1 MANDSP
7 SKDPRAIQMRQRL
20 LLDIDEMTRKPY
32 PNIHLHVGDDLD
44 HMCLVLSPPGW
55 KPMHLFIESL
65 QEFPM
70 HPPTIRM
77 DSEVYHPNV
86 FGGYICATILN
97 DSRYYTPAYTL
108 QGIAIQ
114 LLSFFGSDKIEQDYG
129 GVSVD
134 LKEYRGMKQNF
145 SYSGPF
151 VGCERCG
158 FKIGEGSTQVNKLG
172 NSRNRDAS
180 GAMQFHR
187 HNTETSAPAL
197 ATFNRWSQL
206 EAAANHHP
214 SDSTEA
220 DEEEEEEEE
229 GNEDGPFAIN
239 GLPNEILLQILEELD
254 DFEDLT
260 SLARAWPRVSA
271 LIAEHDVVRQREL
284 QCFVTKKTYRDPGV
298 KLGVGVS
305 TDHRGGELA
314 SEFDLVSQQAFALGT
329 RASVQ
334 NIPFARW
341 LPLPISHRHW
351 DAVRHNAKAS
361 LQRLKEH
368 VKLQN
373 PTNAQVLYSFMNDI
387 VVKLNLVNAD
397 DNKNDNNNNGYY
409 NSFNSSASTLRHAS
423 EKAIES
429 YFHLFHLLVC
439 LATEN
444 PEIVTQANALINN
457 FLKGNR
463 DKSHCPNLG
472 HLLVALLVSDVP
484 VTDELRRAIIKEAIT
499 RNVVW
504 LLNPVNSRGRG
515 NDSNKKSYPE
525 LAYLEPD
532 EVSAYRLDKTF
543 QGSRTSYRL
552 LMFSE
557 LFRRTARPYTATTR
571 GSNSPNPAPATLA
584 ETRDALFR
592 RHGAPPP
599 GAAARLASEVR
610 RLHTINDFPA
620 FMREMGLSPSQIP
633 NAAQFTAILRKT
645 VHASVQQGYS
655 RWTLPQTDALALR
668 LRRECEPTV
677 GIPKVLAEMVREAPH
692 LPRVSLQGVS
702 FFPDRDNGGRRGSPR
717 ARGGRGGSSRNGSA
731 TPPSP
736 PSPPVQGVAWPRR
749 GDADTTTT
757 ATPNTFAALSE
768 QPDVP
773 SSPTP
778 AAGAGRSNNAQR
790 SNRGGGG
797 GGRLYQAPKRGGH
810 RRGGM

>member
-1 MANDSP
+1 MADGSP
-7 SKDPRAIQMRQRL
+7 SKDPRAMQMRQRL
-20 LLDIDEMTRKPY
+20 LLDIDEMIRKPY

-55 KPMHLFIESL
+55 KPMHLVIDSL

-134 LKEYRGMKQNF
+134 LKEYRDMKQNF

-172 NSRNRDAS
+172 NSRYRDVS
-180 GAMQFHR
+180 GAMQ
-187 HNTETSAPAL
+187 
-197 ATFNRWSQL
+197 WSQL
-206 EAAANHHP
+206 EAAADHHP

-260 SLARAWPRVSA
+260 NLARAWPRVSA
-271 LIAEHDVVRQREL
+271 LIAEHD
-284 QCFVTKKTYRDPGV
+284 KTYRDPGV

-341 LPLPISHRHW
+341 LPCPSRT
-351 DAVRHNAKAS
+351 ATGTR
-361 LQRLKEH
+361 
-368 VKLQN
+368 
-373 PTNAQVLYSFMNDI
+373 
-387 VVKLNLVNAD
+387 
-397 DNKNDNNNNGYY
+397 
-409 NSFNSSASTLRHAS
+409 SASTLRHAS

-463 DKSHCPNLG
+463 DKSRCPNLG

-552 LMFSE
+552 LINS
-557 LFRRTARPYTATTR
+557 TTL
-571 GSNSPNPAPATLA
+571 APATLV

-645 VHASVQQGYS
+645 VHASVQQGT
-655 RWTLPQTDALALR
+655 RAGPWRRRTPWR
-668 LRRECEPTV
+668 FGWRRECEPTV

-702 FFPDRDNGGRRGSPR
+702 FFPDRDGGRRGSPR
-717 ARGGRGGSSRNGSA
+717 ARGRGGRNGSA

-749 GDADTTTT
+749 GDTDTTTT
-757 ATPNTFAALSE
+757 TPNTFATLSE
-768 QPDVP
+768 QPSVP

-778 AAGAGRSNNAQR
+778 AAGAGRGNNAHR
-790 SNRGGGG
+790 GNRGGGG
-797 GGRLYQAPKRGGH
+797 GGRLYQGPKRGGY
-810 RRGGM
+810 RRGGY